1 MMQSSFAKNTS
12 PSIEIIAILYGRRQ
26 TMRKIKDVDELSGL
40 SRRTLQYYDD
50 MGLMDNSRTSEN
62 YRLYGDEDLKRL
74 WKIILYKEMGFQLA
88 EIRTLLNRDE
98 CDTRDSLMT
107 KADSIKKE
115 ISELQRI
122 LNFIEKVIDYGMP
135 DMNADDLSSGG
146 MTMAEMAGIFSERL

>member
-1 MMQSSFAKNTS
+1 MKKIKEV
-12 PSIEIIAILYGRRQ
+12 IEI
-26 TMRKIKDVDELSGL
+26 SGL

-50 MGLMDNSRTSEN
+50 TGLMDNKRTAEN
-62 YRLYGDEDLKRL
+62 YRLYGEEDLQQL
-74 WKIILYKEMGFQLA
+74 WEIILYKEMGFRLD
-88 EIRTLLNRDE
+88 EIRKLLNNEE

-122 LNFIEKVIDYGMP
+122 LNFIEKVIDYGLP
-135 DMNADDLSSGG
+135 DMNADDLSSDG